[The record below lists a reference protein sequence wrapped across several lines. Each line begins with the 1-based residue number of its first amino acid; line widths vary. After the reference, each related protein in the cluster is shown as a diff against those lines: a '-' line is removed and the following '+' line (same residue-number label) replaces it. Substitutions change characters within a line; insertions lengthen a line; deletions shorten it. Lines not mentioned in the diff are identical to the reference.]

1 MKKLLYIC
9 LLLSIPFYA
18 QKENNSKKEKKKSAL
33 EKVNI
38 SGLKF
43 RSIGPALTAGRIA
56 DIAVNSRNPKEYYV
70 AVASG
75 GVWKTTNAGNTYT
88 PIFDGQSSFSVGC
101 VTIDPSNEHT
111 IWVGTGE
118 NNNQRSVAYGDGI
131 YRSLDGGK
139 SWKNMGLKESEHI
152 GMIAVH
158 PTNSSVIYAAAYGPL
173 WKEGG
178 ERGLYKST
186 NAGKNW
192 EKVLEVDEHTGV
204 NEIHLDP
211 RNADIMY
218 ATTHQRRRHVF
229 TYVGG
234 GPGSQIYKSTDGGEN
249 WKKLKKG
256 LPSSI
261 KGRIGMD
268 ISPAKPDILYALVE
282 AEMDKQGLYK
292 STDRGESWKKVNR
305 YVTSG
310 NYYQEV
316 FCDPL
321 DENKVFFMDTW
332 LHHTADGGKT
342 VVKTGE
348 KSKHVDNHCI
358 WIDPS
363 DTDHWIVGCD
373 GGIYETWDHASN
385 WHFKPNLPITQFYK
399 VAVDNDY
406 PFYNVYGGTQD
417 NNSLGGPSRTIN
429 NHGIMNSDWYITN
442 GGDGFESAIDP
453 DNPNIV
459 YAQSQYG
466 WLVRYDRQSGERVG
480 IKPMAHDSML
490 ALRWNWDAPLLISP
504 HNNKRLYFAANR
516 LFRSENRG
524 NEWTCISPD
533 LSQQIDRNQLEV
545 MGRIQSADAVMKNK
559 STTMYG
565 NIVALDESPL
575 QEDLLFVGTDDGL
588 IHVSENAGG
597 DWKMYDKFKN
607 VPKDTYVNALVTSK
621 HDVNV
626 VYAVFNNHKNGDF
639 KPYVLVSK
647 DKGKSWKSISS
658 NLPSRGTVYDIA
670 EDHVDPNLLFVGT
683 EFGVFFSYDGGEEWK
698 QIKAGLP
705 TIAVK
710 DIEIQERE
718 NDLVLA
724 TFGRS
729 FYILDDYSSLR
740 NLSSNL
746 ASKATI
752 FEMKKSLMYMDAR
765 PLGLRGK
772 GSQGESHY
780 TAKNPPLGAVI
791 TYFFNDTLKTSKDL
805 RRKAEKKLIK
815 KGEDVA
821 YPTLNQLRAEDR
833 QEKPYLIFT
842 IYDNDGNEIRKMV
855 EKPSL
860 GVNRI
865 VWDFRMT
872 PQSNIKL
879 KTSQPGRYGEANAG
893 PLALPGTYY
902 VSLHKVVDGLATL
915 MVDKTPFECEWLEE
929 LSLPAESKE
938 ALLAFQQ
945 KVDRLRKATDAA
957 GEVLKEDKK
966 RLQFIEAAI
975 KSYPALDIKLIEK
988 VKQLDKMRD
997 DISISMYGD
1006 PSLSRRDLEQNE
1018 SIASKVGIVIWNM
1031 WRNRSEPTQTNNML
1045 YDNASSEF
1053 EKVIS
1058 QMTKLDAEIKGLEKY
1073 LEEKEVPFTPGRG
1086 LIMKWSKE

>member
-1 MKKLLYIC
+1 MKKLLY
-9 LLLSIPFYA
+9 LLLILCLPFYA
-18 QKENNSKKEKKKSAL
+18 QKGGGKKKSEEKSPL

-38 SGLKF
+38 NGLKF

-56 DIAVNSRNPKEYYV
+56 DIAVNENNPKEYYV

-75 GVWKTTNAGNTYT
+75 GVWKTSNAGNTYQ
-88 PIFDGQSSFSVGC
+88 PIFDSQSSFSIGC
-101 VTIDPSNEHT
+101 VTIDPNNEHVV
-111 IWVGTGE
+111 WVGTGE

-131 YRSLDGGK
+131 YKSLDGGK
-139 SWKNMGLKESEHI
+139 SWKNMGLKTSEHI

-158 PTNSSVIYAAAYGPL
+158 PKNSNVVFAAAYGPL

-178 ERGLYKST
+178 DRGLYKTT
-186 NAGKNW
+186 NGGDEW
-192 EKVLEVDEHTGV
+192 ELVLKVDEHTGI

-211 RNADIMY
+211 RDPSVMY
-218 ATTHQRRRHVF
+218 ATSHQRRRHVF

-249 WKKLKKG
+249 WKKLGGG

-268 ISPAKPDILYALVE
+268 ISPADPDILYALVE

-292 STDRGESWKKVNR
+292 STDRGESWKKVNS

-321 DENKVFFMDTW
+321 DKNKVFFMDTW
-332 LHHTADGGKT
+332 LHHTSDGGKT

-358 WIDPS
+358 WVDPN
-363 DTDHWIVGCD
+363 DTEHWIVGCD
-373 GGIYETWDHASN
+373 GGIYETWDHAGN

-453 DNPNIV
+453 EDPNIV

-480 IKPMAHDSML
+480 IKPMAHDTMS

-524 NEWTCISPD
+524 DKWKCISPD
-533 LSQQIDRNQLEV
+533 LSQQIDRNKLPV
-545 MGRIQSADAVMKNK
+545 MGRVQSADAVMKNK

-575 QEDLLFVGTDDGL
+575 QEDLLYVGSDDGL
-588 IHVSENAGG
+588 IHVTENAGG
-597 DWKMYDKFKN
+597 QWNTYSKFKGIPEN
-607 VPKDTYVNALVTSK
+607 TYVNALIASK
-621 HDVNV
+621 HNVNT

-639 KPYVLVSK
+639 KPYVMVSN
-647 DKGKSWKSISS
+647 DKGKNWKSISA
-658 NLPSRGTVYDIA
+658 NLPKRGTVYDLA
-670 EDHVDPNLLFVGT
+670 EDHIQSDLLFVGT
-683 EFGVFFSYDGGEEWK
+683 EFGVFFSYNGGEEWK
-698 QIKAGLP
+698 QLKAGLP

-729 FYILDDYSSLR
+729 FYVLDDYSSLR
-740 NLSSNL
+740 SLKSNMG
-746 ASKATI
+746 SKAAI
-752 FEMKKSLMYMDAR
+752 FEIKKSLMYMDAR

-791 TYFFNDTLKTSKDL
+791 TYFFNDTLKTNKQN
-805 RRKAEKKLIK
+805 RRKAEKQLIK
-815 KGEDVA
+815 KNEDVK
-821 YPTLNQLRAEDR
+821 YPTLGELRAEDR
-833 QEKPYLIFT
+833 EEKPYLIFT
-842 IYDNDGNEIRKMV
+842 IYDKDGNEVRKMV
-855 EKPSL
+855 ERPSL
-860 GVNRI
+860 GLNRI

-879 KTSQPGRYGEANAG
+879 KSSQPGRYGEANAG
-893 PLALPGTYY
+893 PLALPGTYS
-902 VSLHKVVDGLATL
+902 VSLQKVVDGVATT
-915 MVDKTPFECEWLEE
+915 MVDKTPFECEWLEQ
-929 LSLPAESKE
+929 LTLPAENKE
-938 ALLAFQQ
+938 ELLAFQQ
-945 KVDRLRKATDAA
+945 KVDRLRKAIDAA
-957 GEVLKEDKK
+957 GEVLEEDKK
-966 RLQFIEAAI
+966 RLKFIGAAM
-975 KSYPALDIKLIEK
+975 KSYPGLDVQFISK
-988 VKQLDKMRD
+988 VKSLDKIRD
-997 DISISMYGD
+997 DIAVNMYGD
-1006 PSLSRRDLEQNE
+1006 PSLSKRDIEQNE

-1031 WRNRSEPTQTNNML
+1031 WRNRSKPTETNKML
-1045 YDNASSEF
+1045 YDNASIGF

-1058 QMTKLDAEIKGLEKY
+1058 QMTSLDKEIKVLEKY
-1073 LEEKEVPFTPGRG
+1073 LEDNDVPFTPGRG
-1086 LIMKWSKE
+1086 LIMKWNKE

>member
-1 MKKLLYIC
+1 MKKIFYIY

-18 QKENNSKKEKKKSAL
+18 QKESEKEKKKSAL

-88 PIFDGQSSFSVGC
+88 PIFDGQSSFSIGC

-131 YRSLDGGK
+131 YKSLDGGK

-158 PTNSSVIYAAAYGPL
+158 PTNSNIIYAAAYGPL

-178 ERGLYKST
+178 ERGLYKTINS
-186 NAGKNW
+186 GKDW
-192 EKVLEVDEHTGV
+192 ELVLEVDEHTGV

-218 ATTHQRRRHVF
+218 ATTHQRRRHVY

-249 WKKLKKG
+249 WKKLKEG

-268 ISPAKPDILYALVE
+268 ISPAKPDVLYALVE

-292 STDRGESWKKVNR
+292 STDRGESWSKVNK

-358 WIDPS
+358 WIDPD

-385 WHFKPNLPITQFYK
+385 WQFKPNLPITQFYK
-399 VAVDNDY
+399 VSVDNDY

-453 DNPNIV
+453 ENPNIV

-480 IKPMAHDSML
+480 IKPMAHDSMP

-524 NEWTCISPD
+524 NEWKCISPD

-559 STTMYG
+559 STTIYG

-575 QEDLLFVGTDDGL
+575 QEDLLYVGTDDGL

-597 DWKMYDKFKN
+597 EWKMYDKFKN
-607 VPKDTYVNALVTSK
+607 VPKDTYVNALVASK

-658 NLPSRGTVYDIA
+658 NLPVRGTAYDIA

-683 EFGVFFSYDGGEEWK
+683 EFGVFFTYDGGEEWK

-710 DIEIQERE
+710 DIEIHERE

-724 TFGRS
+724 TFGRG
-729 FYILDDYSSLR
+729 FYVLDDYSSLR
-740 NLSSNL
+740 NLSSNI

-752 FEMKKSLMYMDAR
+752 FEIKKSLMYMDAR

-772 GSQGESHY
+772 GSQGESFY

-791 TYFFNDTLKTSKDL
+791 TYFFNDTLNTSKDL
-805 RRKAEKKLIK
+805 RRKAEKRLIK
-815 KGEDVA
+815 EGEDVE

-842 IYDNDGNEIRKMV
+842 IYDEKGNEIRKMV

-902 VSLHKVVDGLATL
+902 VTLHKVVDGLATL

-929 LSLPAESKE
+929 ISLPAESKE

-957 GEVLKEDKK
+957 GEVLEEDKK

-975 KSYPALDIKLIEK
+975 KSYPDLDVKLIEK
-988 VKQLDKMRD
+988 VKVLDKIRD
-997 DISISMYGD
+997 DISISMFGD
-1006 PSLSRRDLEQNE
+1006 PSLSKRDLEQNE
-1018 SIASKVGIVIWNM
+1018 SISSKVGIVIWNM
-1031 WRNRSEPTQTNNML
+1031 WRNRSEPTETNKML
-1045 YDNASSEF
+1045 YENASSGF
-1053 EKVIS
+1053 KQVIS
-1058 QMTKLDAEIKGLEKY
+1058 QMTKLDIEIKGLEKY

-1086 LIMKWSKE
+1086 LIMKWNKE